1 MLPHLSLAEL
11 LPLLTLHARTNSKH
25 RAPRCVCTAPCVQV
39 DRIKE
44 IGDHDKKILKETKQI
59 AKVEQ
64 LIREKQERF
73 DAAIKERQK
82 RAKEKEDDKFMKEK
96 KSQRETA
103 AESHR
108 QIDYAVKSEMA
119 LQTKVQSAE
128 EAKKQAE
135 RAARGET
142 ERKLTER
149 QRQEWVD
156 EKVRQ
161 KALDIVEEKKLFKM
175 DETIRAEYKAGRK
188 ALKQLRRKQGS
199 DKMLQQMEESKML
212 EQMEREK
219 MLADK
224 KAFRAKM
231 RAKSAET
238 VVLKEAAVRLEEE
251 RLAANALWDAHRQ
264 VEDMKLAKSREHAAH
279 ETLAQVTKTHKRDKL
294 APSRTGYEARMR
306 KIFGTPGSSDE
317 VDMGTNLMFITRAM

>member
-11 LPLLTLHARTNSKH
+11 LPLLTLHARTDSKH

-44 IGDHDKKILKETKQI
+44 IGDHDKKIVKETKQI

-119 LQTKVQSAE
+119 LQTKVLSAE

-175 DETIRAEYKAGRK
+175 DETIRADYKAGRK
-188 ALKQLRRKQGS
+188 ALKQLRRK
-199 DKMLQQMEESKML
+199 
-212 EQMEREK
+212 
-219 MLADK
+219 
-224 KAFRAKM
+224 
-231 RAKSAET
+231 
-238 VVLKEAAVRLEEE
+238 
-251 RLAANALWDAHRQ
+251 
-264 VEDMKLAKSREHAAH
+264 
-279 ETLAQVTKTHKRDKL
+279 
-294 APSRTGYEARMR
+294 
-306 KIFGTPGSSDE
+306 
-317 VDMGTNLMFITRAM
+317 